1 MFDTLGSLG
10 TVDDS
15 VLIDTIVQAA
25 RAEAQAA
32 SARFTVIAELAMRR
46 LDDQDGRELW
56 ACDGWDAVAA
66 EIGAALSIGSR
77 EASSQMSMAL
87 ALRHRLPKVAALF
100 ASGAISAKIVAQ
112 ICWRTRLVNDTD
124 RAALLDTALAGSL
137 GDWGPLSAKKLHAV
151 IDSWVQK
158 VDPAAVIATGYA
170 ARARTIRLGKPD
182 DDSGITSIWGA
193 LLTTDAALLDQ
204 ALTALANTVCP
215 DDPRT
220 IGQRRSDAL
229 GVLAVR
235 GDRLACLCA
244 NPDCSAAGVD
254 ARAAAVIIHV
264 LTDTTP
270 PAAADPQ
277 LHTPPPVPVPPAGT
291 AQPATDTEDGPEAEP
306 DAEPDAEA
314 EAEPD
319 AEPAAEPEP
328 ALDPAAHTDTER
340 QARTPDVAE
349 EPAAETGATVQPA
362 PAPVPAGPIGYL
374 PGGQIIPAPLLADLA
389 ARGATIRP
397 LTPASALGTTNN
409 YRPTK
414 ALDEFVRLRAMTC
427 TFPGCDTPAMAC
439 DLDHVTAWPTGP
451 THGANLGPKCRKHH
465 LLKTFWTGPAGWRDR
480 QEPDGTTIWTSPTG
494 HTYRNVP
501 LTQILF
507 PDKNLATPP
516 PESTTNDQK
525 KTQNPGRTL
534 MMPTRRR
541 TRTTDRTNR
550 ITYERKLN
558 EQHLAAITHGE
569 KPTPPTTPGTRHR
582 PTWDSIFTTNHPP
595 DSQPPPF

>member
-1 MFDTLGSLG
+1 MFGSLG

-87 ALRHRLPKVAALF
+87 TLRHRLPKVAALF
-100 ASGAISAKIVAQ
+100 ASGAISTKIVAQ

-158 VDPAAVIATGYA
+158 FDPAAVIATGYA
-170 ARARTIRLGKPD
+170 ARARDIRLGKPD

-254 ARAAAVIIHV
+254 ARATAVIIHV

-277 LHTPPPVPVPPAGT
+277 LHTPPPPPVPVLPAGT

-306 DAEPDAEA
+306 DAEA

-319 AEPAAEPEP
+319 AEPAADPKPEP
-328 ALDPAAHTDTER
+328 ALDPAAHT
-340 QARTPDVAE
+340 
-349 EPAAETGATVQPA
+349 PAGASIEDATDQPPAQPA

-397 LTPASALGTTNN
+397 LTPASAISEIQDN

-507 PDKNLATPP
+507 PDKNLATEPP
-516 PESTTNDQK
+516 PEASPPRDQK
-525 KTQNPGRTL
+525 KTPNPGRTL

-550 ITYERKLN
+550 ITHERKLN
-558 EQHLAAITHGE
+558 EEHLAAITHGE
-569 KPTPPTTPGTRHR
+569 KPTPPTTPATRHR
-582 PTWDSIFTTNHPP
+582 PTWNNIFTTNHPP
-595 DSQPPPF
+595 DPEPPPF